1 MNNGYIRKIDELG
14 RIVIPKEIRQ
24 RMKIQAGENLSI
36 NCSDNTISLSKY
48 SDVENNS
55 RFVEM
60 IGDRIHFYTNFEVI
74 IVDLENIVY
83 SSQKFTN
90 LKAPEFIR
98 DYINNRESLL
108 LSNLKINELE
118 ITGSICIEP
127 IIVSSSP
134 NGAVIM
140 YTDKEDKNLDKMAKF
155 IASAISIHLDV
166 T

>member
-1 MNNGYIRKIDELG
+1 MNNGYVRKIDELG
-14 RIVIPKEIRQ
+14 RIVIPKEVRQ
-24 RMKIQAGENLSI
+24 RMKIQAGESLSI
-36 NCSDNTISLSKY
+36 SCSDNIINLSKY

-74 IVDLENIVY
+74 ILDLENIVY
-83 SSQKFTN
+83 SSQNLTN
-90 LKAPEFIR
+90 LKVPEFLR
-98 DYINNRESLL
+98 DYINNRESLT
-108 LSNLKINELE
+108 LSNLTINEVE
-118 ITGSICIEP
+118 ITGYICVEP

-140 YTDKEDKNLDKMAKF
+140 YAPAEDKNLDKMAKF
-155 IASAISIHLDV
+155 MASAISIHLDV